1 MKPMRHTTQNSFQ
14 NLVMLNERTSTILG
28 SERFRYGFQNQEMDD
43 EVKGDGNSVNYKYR
57 MHDPRLGR
65 FFAVDPLF
73 RDYPE
78 NSVYAFSQNRVID
91 CFELEG
97 LEAASAKEGAKV
109 LIVVIQGYTG
119 IDPTDG
125 KTRAMNDPHSAV
137 DFGGLGDVYTAFGN
151 QSQCQVNVF
160 SSSHSSETI
169 EDVVETMNNFKSA
182 NPNGQIILVGH
193 SLGADNAIEASQ
205 ETTQNISL
213 IITLDIA
220 AYWDTDYLSGNVTNA
235 QNYYQNR
242 EVLGG
247 EDIEFN
253 SKNTT
258 GTNTECTSCT
268 HTSIDNDLRGNVIS
282 TIAEFTNIIPDYQ
295 PAPQLENLELK

>member
-1 MKPMRHTTQNSFQ
+1 
-14 NLVMLNERTSTILG
+14 
-28 SERFRYGFQNQEMDD
+28 
-43 EVKGDGNSVNYKYR
+43 
-57 MHDPRLGR
+57 
-65 FFAVDPLF
+65 
-73 RDYPE
+73 
-78 NSVYAFSQNRVID
+78 
-91 CFELEG
+91 
-97 LEAASAKEGAKV
+97 
-109 LIVVIQGYTG
+109 
-119 IDPTDG
+119 
-125 KTRAMNDPHSAV
+125 
-137 DFGGLGDVYTAFGN
+137 VYTAFGN